1 MSPMKIFAALITHPS
16 RAFAELEKSPRFAV
30 PMILLLAANIG
41 VIIWY
46 YAIVDVDALI
56 NHALTARGLNAAQQA
71 QVAGLMNRNTLLG
84 GALLGSILSLFI
96 IQVVEAFYFF
106 FIFTFF
112 DVQRSFRQWFAFT
125 WWCGLPQLI
134 TAAAAAAMLLLSHS
148 SPSLN
153 VLSPF
158 SLNALFFHFDS
169 ADNGYTLLNSITL
182 VQPLTM
188 LLMVIGAHTWSKR
201 SWVLSAVVVI
211 LPVVVLYSIWTWFV
225 FGR

>member
-1 MSPMKIFAALITHPS
+1 MKIFAALITHPS
-16 RAFAELEKSPRFAV
+16 RAFTELEKSPRFSA
-30 PMILLLAANIG
+30 PMILLLVANIG

-46 YAIVDVDALI
+46 YAIVDVDALV

-71 QVAGLMNRNTLLG
+71 QVSGLMNRNTLLG

-134 TAAAAAAMLLLSHS
+134 TAAAAAVMLLLSHA
-148 SPSLN
+148 SPSLS

-182 VQPLTM
+182 VQLLTI

-201 SWVLSAVVVI
+201 SWVLSAAVVI
-211 LPVVVLYSIWTWFV
+211 LPVVVLYGIWTWFI